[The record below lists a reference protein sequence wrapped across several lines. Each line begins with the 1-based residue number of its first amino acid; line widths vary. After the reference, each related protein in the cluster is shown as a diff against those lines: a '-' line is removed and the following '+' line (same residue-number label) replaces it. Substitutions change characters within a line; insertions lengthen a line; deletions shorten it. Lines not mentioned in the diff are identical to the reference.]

1 MSHMIT
7 FEGEVLADR
16 ERVYDAF
23 LAPEGLRQWH
33 RASDDWSTP
42 HAETDPRVGGR
53 FNIGYGDPTGEHTF
67 DFTGSYTELDRPNR
81 IAYTIDDGRKVEV
94 NFTDAGDNRTHVQW
108 SFEPE
113 SENPEDMQ
121 RQGWANQLTS
131 LKRYLEGA

>member
-1 MSHMIT
+1 MTHMIT
-7 FEGEVLADR
+7 FEGDIAASR
-16 ERVYDAF
+16 EHVYDAF

-42 HAETDPRVGGR
+42 HAETDPQVGGR
-53 FNIGYGDPTGEHTF
+53 FNIGYADPTGEHSF

-94 NFTDAGDNRTHVQW
+94 VFTDAGEGRTHVRW

-113 SENPEDMQ
+113 SENPEEMQ
-121 RQGWANQLTS
+121 RAGWANQLTS
-131 LKRYLEGA
+131 LKRYLEG